1 MSAIDQFDQKMFRGR
16 RLKMSVSAPPPKHTV
31 VTSTPSS
38 TAAVTTNINKED
50 SNQKSHT
57 VFVRGL
63 NGRALTGNAAYHV
76 HAHFQKV

>member
-1 MSAIDQFDQKMFRGR
+1 MSAINQFDQKMFRGR
-16 RLKMSVSAPPPKHTV
+16 RLKMSVSVPPPKHTV
-31 VTSTPSS
+31 TSTHSS
-38 TAAVTTNINKED
+38 TAAITTNINIED
-50 SNQKSHT
+50 SNKKSHT